1 MQHVSIAT
9 NPSYR
14 LTAARAFAVAALCCV
29 PISTA
34 LTNITCGLFA
44 LALLSAP
51 EFWRK
56 LPAMLRHGA
65 VWSAL
70 LLLAALAVSVSYS
83 SAGTHEAWSWFGKYY
98 KLLLLP
104 FAVIA
109 FTDSRP
115 DWDVIARWG
124 LFVTL
129 CVVLVL
135 STTNYLG
142 ITSIGPAHVAADPS
156 TRAWVFKNR
165 IAAGLIGAL
174 LFYQAADFALV
185 ARTWRSRLAFAA
197 VALLSLANVL
207 IMLQGRT
214 GQAIAMMFALVI
226 VARFAWQ
233 MRRAS
238 PVRLIAYSAALL
250 AALAVVVA
258 VAFTARGSRIGE
270 VAGEVQ
276 AYRQSDAVTSAG
288 LRLEWYRK
296 SLELVRARPLTGYGV
311 GGLGA
316 EFAQLVKGETGA
328 EGAMTLNPHNEYLL
342 MAVQLGLP
350 GVLLL
355 INLIVQVGRYGVRLE
370 PRSRHLLL
378 AWLATFAIGSLA
390 NSLLLDFTEG
400 HLFALLSGILLGCGY
415 RSVREG
421 EAERTAPAN
430 VRT

>member
-1 MQHVSIAT
+1 MQHVSSA
-9 NPSYR
+9 NPPSYR

-34 LTNITCGLFA
+34 LTNIACGLFA
-44 LALLSAP
+44 VALLSAP

-65 VWSAL
+65 VWSTL
-70 LLLAALAVSVSYS
+70 LILAALAASASYS

-104 FAVIA
+104 FGVIA
-109 FTDSRP
+109 FADSRA
-115 DWDVIARWG
+115 DWDVLARWS

-129 CVVLVL
+129 CVVLAL

-142 ITSIGPAHVAADPS
+142 LTSLGPAHVASDPS

-174 LFYQAADFALV
+174 LFYQAADFAL
-185 ARTWRSRLAFAA
+185 AAGTWRSRIMFATI
-197 VALLSLANVL
+197 ALLSLINVL
-207 IMLQGRT
+207 VMLQGRT
-214 GQAIAMMFALVI
+214 GQAIAVLFMLAVAARI
-226 VARFAWQ
+226 VWQ
-233 MRRAS
+233 MRGGS
-238 PVRLIAYSAALL
+238 PWRLILCSCALL
-250 AALAVVVA
+250 AAVAVLVA
-258 VAFTARGSRIGE
+258 VAVTARGSRIGE
-270 VAGEVQ
+270 VAGEVK
-276 AYRQSDAVTSAG
+276 AYRESDATTSTG

-296 SLELVRARPLTGYGV
+296 SVDLIRARPLTGYGV

-316 EFAQLVKGETGA
+316 EFAQLTKGETGA

-350 GVLLL
+350 GIVLLV
-355 INLIVQVGRYGVRLE
+355 NLIVQVARYGVRLE

-415 RSVREG
+415 RSAGAARPGVSSPG
-421 EAERTAPAN
+421 
-430 VRT
+430 

>member
-1 MQHVSIAT
+1 LQHVSIA
-9 NPSYR
+9 NPPSYR
-14 LTAARAFAVAALCCV
+14 LTAARTFAVAALCCV

-44 LALLSAP
+44 LSLLSTP

-70 LLLAALAVSVSYS
+70 LLLAALAASVSYS

-109 FTDSRP
+109 FTDSRA

-129 CVVLVL
+129 CVVLLL
-135 STTNYLG
+135 STTNYFG
-142 ITSIGPAHVAADPS
+142 ITSLGPAHVSSDPS

-174 LFYQAADFALV
+174 LFYQAADFALA
-185 ARTWRSRLAFAA
+185 ARSWRSRIVFAA
-197 VALLSLANVL
+197 IALLSLINVL
-207 IMLQGRT
+207 VMLQGRT
-214 GQAIAMMFALVI
+214 GQAIAVLFMLT
-226 VARFAWQ
+226 VAARLAWQ
-233 MRRAS
+233 MRGGS
-238 PVRLIAYSAALL
+238 PWRLILSGCALL
-250 AALAVVVA
+250 AAIAVLVT

-270 VAGEVQ
+270 VANEVQ
-276 AYRQSDAVTSAG
+276 AYRQSDATTSAG

-296 SLELVRARPLTGYGV
+296 SVDLIRARPLTGYGV

-316 EFAQLVKGETGA
+316 EFAQLTKGETGA

-350 GVLLL
+350 GIVLLV
-355 INLIVQVGRYGVRLE
+355 NLIVQVARYGVRLE

-415 RSVREG
+415 RSAGAARPGVSSPR
-421 EAERTAPAN
+421 
-430 VRT
+430 